1 MKNNDIR
8 ILFLAKYAPSSIDS
22 PLPSG
27 IEDNLYAEYH
37 YDIYNVLYNNFSEII
52 STNNIDSYVHNKP
65 EVDYIFSLY
74 NRLPF
79 RNSEIFVSTLAEY
92 YNIAYLG
99 ARPNIRSIAEDKHLA
114 KMQAKHVGLNT
125 PNWCTYNVNQNIT
138 SIPFDGPYFV
148 KPRYGASSLNIDST
162 CYCNNLYDVQCK
174 ARQFY
179 DKNIDIIVEQYIK
192 GTSITVPILNNF
204 GQTKVLPFVIENS
217 DLNYNVITYKQKRKI
232 TSGLT
237 RTVNTDSHLQKHIES
252 ISTAF
257 FESIQPLDYTRIDY
271 IIDSNGMP
279 YFIEFNVCCNL
290 GKHAAINLAA
300 QKVGITYS
308 ELIQNI
314 LYSSLYR
321 QHLIDSFLG
330 QKL

>member
-8 ILFLAKYAPSSIDS
+8 ILFLAKYAPDSINS

-27 IEDNLYAEYH
+27 IEDTLYAEYH
-37 YDIYNVLYNNFSEII
+37 YDIYNILYNNFHDII
-52 STNNIDSYVHNKP
+52 STNNIDSYVLKRP

-79 RNSEIFVSTLAEY
+79 RNSEIFVSSLAEY

-99 ARPNIRSIAEDKHLA
+99 ARPNIRSIAEDKHIA

-125 PNWCTYNVNQNIT
+125 PNWCTYNVNQIIN

-148 KPRYGASSLNIDST
+148 KPRYGASSMNIDST
-162 CYCNNLYDVQCK
+162 CFCDNLHDVQNK
-174 ARQFY
+174 AIQFY
-179 DKNIDIIVEQYIK
+179 DKNIDIIVEQFIE

-204 GQTKVLPFVIENS
+204 GETKVLPFVIENS
-217 DLNYNVITYKQKRKI
+217 NLNYNVITYKQKRKI

-237 RTVNTDSHLQKHIES
+237 RTVNTDRSMQNQIEK

-271 IIDSNGMP
+271 IIDSNGEP

-290 GKHAAINLAA
+290 GKHAAINMAA
-300 QKVGITYS
+300 QNIGITYS
-308 ELIQNI
+308 ELINNI

-321 QHLIDSFLG
+321 QNLIDSFLG